1 MPNYTFLDSVSGDEI
16 TMEMKIS
23 ELDAFKK
30 ANPHL
35 QQLLRSMALAD
46 PLRVGIGAKPS
57 EGFRDVLR
65 EIKKKVAHNNVNT
78 F

>member
-1 MPNYTFLDSVSGDEI
+1 MPNYTFLNNDTGEEI
-16 TMEMKIS
+16 TLEMRIA
-23 ELDAFKK
+23 ELDIFKK
-30 ANPHL
+30 ENPHM

-57 EGFRDVLR
+57 DGFRDVLR
-65 EIKKKVAHNNVNT
+65 EIKKKVPHNTIQT